1 MKVLLHV
8 CCGPCACACVPR
20 LKAQD
25 KTVTLFYSNSNID
38 TAEEFKRREEA
49 ARKLAETDGV
59 PFVVDAYDHA
69 RWLTEVAAGF
79 ENEPEKGR
87 RCDRCFRFS
96 LTRAFE
102 YAAQYGYDAVATSL
116 TVSPHKPSER
126 IFAAGEDAAW
136 CVGTKACGGSACAA
150 PILLKEDFKKKEGFK
165 LSVKRAA
172 ELGLYRQNYCG
183 CEFSHAAQ
191 QKRSCNFGKEMV

>member
-1 MKVLLHV
+1 MKKVLLHV

-25 KTVTLFYSNSNID
+25 CAVTLFYSNSNID
-38 TAEEFKRREEA
+38 TAEEFAKRADA
-49 ARKLAETDGV
+49 ARKLAEVDSV
-59 PFVVDAYDHA
+59 PLVVDPYDHA
-69 RWLTEVAAGF
+69 RWLEEVAAGY
-79 ENEPEKGR
+79 EIEPEKGR

-102 YAAQYGYDAVATSL
+102 YATANGYEAVATSL
-116 TVSPHKPSER
+116 TVSPHKPSAR

-136 CVGTKACGGSACAA
+136 CVGTKACGGSASAA
-150 PILLKEDFKKKEGFK
+150 PSLLKEDFKKKEGFK
-165 LSVKRAA
+165 LSVQRAA

-191 QKRSCNFGKEMV
+191 LKKGAPQ